1 MLFVPVCSDSLAVR
15 ACQVSSSSNNEG
27 HTWFAFGRVGTNL
40 LIRSEV
46 SHEVQT
52 RDNGA
57 ATPSRYPMLAT
68 PMRELEEDTLRIP
81 IGKEELVTSTFV
93 IFV

>member
-1 MLFVPVCSDSLAVR
+1 VALRSR
-15 ACQVSSSSNNEG
+15 EG
-27 HTWFAFGRVGTNL
+27 AFGRVGTNL
-40 LIRSEV
+40 LILSEV

-57 ATPSRYPMLAT
+57 ANPSRYRMLAT